1 MAQRTTD
8 SDRRRLLRAM
18 GASGLLAGF
27 NALLPAYARDSRGTD
42 ARQQPSA
49 PAARVAGGAP
59 RDVVMDLHVRRE
71 RIDIAGGRA
80 SALTI
85 NHSTP
90 GPILELWE
98 GRNARLRVHNHLD
111 EPTSMHWHGLLLP
124 FQMDGVPGVAF
135 PGIAAGERFEV
146 DFPVRQAGTYW
157 YHSHSGL
164 QEQSGQIGPIVI
176 HPAQDDGI
184 DADREY
190 VIVLNDWT
198 FEDPQRIVA
207 RLKKMSDYYNF
218 SERTLGDLAEDFRT
232 AGVADTL
239 RDRLAWGDMRMS
251 ARDIADVTGH
261 TYTYLMNGL
270 HPEAN
275 WTGLFTPGERIR
287 LRVIN
292 ASAMTYFNVR
302 VPGLPMTVVAADGK
316 EVEPVET
323 DEFQIGVAET
333 FDVVVQPQADQA
345 YTVMAESMDRSGY
358 ARGTLA
364 PRRGMVAPVPAL
376 REQPQRTMMDM
387 GMDMSHMDMGGMQM
401 DHGQHAQAMSHDDK
415 AMDHGS
421 MQKMSGAD
429 KRHDMGGMGEASHQ
443 GHAMGGSKMAGMD
456 HDKGKMP
463 PGRGPSA
470 EKTGTGAMMEQAGP
484 VVAEHG
490 PDMHGPGNINVANV
504 QRDRLAERGTG
515 LEDVDHRVLTYSQLR
530 NVRPMQ
536 DRREPSRTI
545 EIHLTGN
552 MDRYMWS
559 FDGVKYADSTP
570 IEFPYG
576 ERIRLILVN
585 DTMMEHP
592 IHLHG
597 MFMELENGQGDRL
610 PFKHTLSVLPASRA
624 SLLVTADE
632 PGRWAFHC
640 HLLYHM
646 EMGMFRVVRVSDQ
659 AGGVDA

>member
-1 MAQRTTD
+1 MGNRTHD
-8 SDRRRLLRAM
+8 GDRRRLLRAM
-18 GASGLLAGF
+18 GATGLLAGF
-27 NALLPAYARDSRGTD
+27 NALLPAYARNTMRS
-42 ARQQPSA
+42 SA
-49 PAARVAGGAP
+49 TTHLDTAAAQVPGGRA
-59 RDVVMDLHVRRE
+59 RDVVMDLHIRRE
-71 RIDIAGGRA
+71 LIDIAGGRA
-80 SALTI
+80 SAITL
-85 NHSTP
+85 NHTTP
-90 GPILELWE
+90 GPIVELWE
-98 GRNARLRVHNHLD
+98 GQNARLRVHNHLD
-111 EPTSMHWHGLLLP
+111 ESSSIHWHGILLP

-135 PGIAAGERFEV
+135 PGIDPGATFEV

-164 QEQSGQIGPIVI
+164 QEQVGQTGPMVI
-176 HPAQDDGI
+176 HAAGDDGI
-184 DADREY
+184 NADREY

-198 FEDPQRIVA
+198 FEDPHRLVA
-207 RLKKMSDYYNF
+207 KLKKVSDYYNF
-218 SERTLGDLAEDFRT
+218 SERTLGDLAEDFQT
-232 AGVADTL
+232 AGVAKTIK
-239 RDRLAWGDMRMS
+239 DRLAWGNMRMS
-251 ARDIADVTGH
+251 PRDIADVTGH
-261 TYTYLMNGL
+261 TYTYLMNGV
-270 HPEAN
+270 HPAGN

-302 VPGLPMTVVAADGK
+302 VPGLPLTVVAADGK

-333 FDVVVQPQADQA
+333 FDVVVQPTADQA
-345 YTVMAESMDRSGY
+345 YTLMAESMDRSGY

-364 PRRGMVAPVPAL
+364 PRAGMVAPVPTL

-387 GMDMSHMDMGGMQM
+387 GMNMTHMDQGDMHRMAQDKKPKTMDHASMPTMQHGDKTHRMDGMSHPGQAVDHSTMG
-401 DHGQHAQAMSHDDK
+401 AA
-415 AMDHGS
+415 
-421 MQKMSGAD
+421 
-429 KRHDMGGMGEASHQ
+429 
-443 GHAMGGSKMAGMD
+443 MAGHGDGMD
-456 HDKGKMP
+456 RMAHGN
-463 PGRGPSA
+463 GPD
-470 EKTGTGAMMEQAGP
+470 TGHRGTGAMMEHAGP

-490 PDMHGPGNINVANV
+490 PDTHGPGNINVADV

-515 LEDVDHRVLTYSQLR
+515 LEAVNHRVLTYSQLR
-530 NVRPMQ
+530 NVVPMQ
-536 DRREPSRTI
+536 DRRAPSRTI

-552 MDRYMWS
+552 MARYMWS
-559 FDGVKYADSTP
+559 FDGLKYSDSSP

-576 ERIRLILVN
+576 ERIRLVLVN

-610 PFKHTLSVLPASRA
+610 PFKHTLSVLPGSRA

-659 AGGVDA
+659 SGDPNA